1 MTLDPHSA
9 PPSEIDFAP
18 EADLDISS
26 ALAFASFELS
36 FANPVPLGSGEAI
49 LLRSLWIS
57 PNSDESRVAILLAD
71 RRGLRG
77 ESTADIGLIA
87 SAFAA
92 RTRAC
97 LLDAGAT
104 PPPGY
109 LNDFPAAPFMASADI
124 CSASC
129 AVGFPLSASVASMDQ
144 ACARALDAM
153 FIPGSHFRRHIKLSL
168 AGRGE
173 AERVANKLI
182 SDLRKSRK

>member
-1 MTLDPHSA
+1 MTLDPHTSA
-9 PPSEIDFAP
+9 PSDLDLEDG
-18 EADLDISS
+18 LDISS
-26 ALAFASFELS
+26 ALALASFELS
-36 FANPVPLGSGEAI
+36 FAKPVPLGSAEAI

-57 PNSDESRVAILLAD
+57 PNADESRVAILLAD

-92 RTRAC
+92 RARAC

-109 LNDFPAAPFMASADI
+109 INDFPAAPFMASADI

-129 AVGFPLSASVASMDQ
+129 AVGFPLSSSAAAMDL

-153 FIPGSHFRRHIKLSL
+153 FVPGSHFRRHIKLSL

-182 SDLRKSRK
+182 CELRKSRKS